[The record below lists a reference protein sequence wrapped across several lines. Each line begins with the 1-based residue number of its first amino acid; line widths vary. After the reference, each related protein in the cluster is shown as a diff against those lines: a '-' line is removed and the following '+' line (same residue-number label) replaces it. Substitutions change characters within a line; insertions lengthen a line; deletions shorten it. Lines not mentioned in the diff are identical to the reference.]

1 MDLIPVD
8 DDLLRG
14 WPLAKPGAHSDKEE
28 RGRTLVVGGSA
39 EIPGAVLLAGTAA
52 LRAGAGKLTV
62 ATVQRMA
69 LAMAMALPEAR
80 VIGLP
85 ETAGG
90 GVDAAGALLLK
101 PLIPR
106 ANALLVGP
114 GLQDEAAAPLF
125 VQTLLQ
131 HLPPAVP
138 LLLDALGLCAAPHV
152 PQREGGLLI
161 TPHAGEMA
169 QLCGQ
174 AKEDVQADAARCA
187 LDAAQRWHAVVVLK
201 GSTTHIAVPDG
212 RLWRHEGGNP
222 GLATS
227 GSGAILAGLI
237 AGLAARGTPLEQAA
251 VWGVALHARAGEQLA
266 ARMGGLGFL
275 ARELAAEIPHLMDT
289 GT

>member
-14 WPLAKPGAHSDKEE
+14 WPLSKPSAQGDKEE
-28 RGRTLVVGGSA
+28 RGRTVVVGGSA
-39 EIPGAVLLAGTAA
+39 EIPGAALLAGTAA

-90 GVDAAGALLLK
+90 GFDAAGALLLA
-101 PLIPR
+101 PLATR
-106 ANALLVGP
+106 ANVLLYGP

-131 HLPPAVP
+131 HLPPTLP
-138 LLLDALGLCAAPHV
+138 LLLDALGLCAAAQV
-152 PQREGGLLI
+152 PPREGGLLI
-161 TPHAGEMA
+161 TPHMGEMA
-169 QLCGQ
+169 QLCS
-174 AKEDVQADAARCA
+174 ASKDDVLSDPARCA
-187 LDAAQRWHAVVVLK
+187 QESAQRLQAVVVLK
-201 GSTTHIAVPDG
+201 GATTHIAAPDG

-227 GSGAILAGLI
+227 GSGDILAGLI
-237 AGLAARGTPLEQAA
+237 AGLVARGTPLEQAA

-275 ARELAAEIPHLMDT
+275 ARELSAEIPHLMDT

>member
-8 DDLLRG
+8 DELLRG
-14 WPLAKPGAHSDKEE
+14 WPLAKPSAQGDKEE
-28 RGRTLVVGGSA
+28 RGRTVVVGGSA
-39 EIPGAVLLAGTAA
+39 EIPGAALLAGTAA

-90 GVDAAGALLLK
+90 GFDASGAPLLA
-101 PLIPR
+101 PLAPR
-106 ANALLVGP
+106 INALLYGP

-131 HLPPAVP
+131 HLPPTLP
-138 LLLDALGLCAAPHV
+138 LLLDALGLCAAPQV
-152 PQREGGLLI
+152 PQREGGLLL

-169 QLCGQ
+169 HLCGGS
-174 AKEDVQADAARCA
+174 KDDVLADPARCA
-187 LDAAQRWHAVVVLK
+187 QEAAQRLHAVVVLK
-201 GSTTHIAVPDG
+201 GATTHIAVPDG
-212 RLWRHEGGNP
+212 RLWRHEAGNP

-227 GSGAILAGLI
+227 GSGDILAGLI
-237 AGLAARGTPLEQAA
+237 AGLVARGTPLEQAA

-275 ARELAAEIPHLMDT
+275 ARELSAEIPHLMDT

>member
-1 MDLIPVD
+1 MDVMALD
-8 DDLLRG
+8 DELLRG
-14 WPLAKPGAHSDKEE
+14 WPLVKPSAQGDKEE
-28 RGRTLVVGGSA
+28 RGRTLVAGGSA
-39 EIPGAVLLAGTAA
+39 EIPGAALLAGTAA

-69 LAMAMALPEAR
+69 LAMAMALPDAR

-90 GVDAAGALLLK
+90 GLDASGALVLA
-101 PLIPR
+101 PLAQR
-106 ANALLVGP
+106 ANALLIGP

-131 HLPPAVP
+131 HLPPDLP

-152 PQREGGLLI
+152 PRREGGLLV

-169 QLCGQ
+169 QLCGEPK
-174 AKEDVQADAARCA
+174 ADVQADAARCA
-187 LDAAQRWHAVVVLK
+187 QDAAQRWHAVVVLK
-201 GSTTHIAVPDG
+201 GATTHIAAPDG

-227 GSGAILAGLI
+227 GSGDILAGLI
-237 AGLAARGTPLEQAA
+237 AGLVARGTPLEQAA

-275 ARELAAEIPHLMDT
+275 ARELSAEIPHLMDT

>member
-1 MDLIPVD
+1 MDPIPVD

-14 WPLAKPGAHSDKEE
+14 WALPKPSAHDDKEQ
-28 RGRTLVVGGSA
+28 RGRTMVVGGSA

-52 LRAGAGKLTV
+52 LRAGAGKLSV

-90 GVDAAGALLLK
+90 GIDAAGALLLK
-101 PLIPR
+101 PLAAR
-106 ANALLVGP
+106 TNALLIGP
-114 GLQDEAAAPLF
+114 GLQDEAAAPLL

-131 HLPPAVP
+131 HLPPGLP
-138 LLLDALGLCAAPHV
+138 LLLDALALCAAPQV
-152 PQREGGLLI
+152 GPREGGLLI

-169 QLCGQ
+169 NLCGDSKDEVRSDSARVAQ
-174 AKEDVQADAARCA
+174 DAAR
-187 LDAAQRWHAVVVLK
+187 RFHAVVVLK
-201 GSTTHIAVPDG
+201 GATTHIAAPDG
-212 RLWRHEGGNP
+212 RLWVHDGGNP

-227 GSGAILAGLI
+227 GSGDILAGLI
-237 AGLAARGTPLEQAA
+237 AGLVARGAPLEQAA

-266 ARMGGLGFL
+266 ARVGGLGFL